1 MEPLRER
8 IEDFMRRYGY
18 EGNRVLRVLAVAV
31 AILLALRALRVL
43 WVLALPGFIGAMLVV
58 GGWLL
63 LSSPTTSGANPPT
76 LRTSAG
82 PLVENGVA
90 AIVACGEKRG
100 FEVVSAAPEPLT
112 GTWSREKRGECTV
125 WYHHPPDE
133 IQRENRHQRAQSQ

>member
-58 GGWLL
+58 GGGSFSVRRRLAELIPRRLELPPARWWKTVLPP
-63 LSSPTTSGANPPT
+63 SPPAG
-76 LRTSAG
+76 RSAD
-82 PLVENGVA
+82 
-90 AIVACGEKRG
+90 
-100 FEVVSAAPEPLT
+100 
-112 GTWSREKRGECTV
+112 SR
-125 WYHHPPDE
+125 
-133 IQRENRHQRAQSQ
+133 